1 MGAGELHLSGGIGII
16 TTQKLPFPAGYLELG
31 ETEASRGQDLR
42 LSHGV
47 EKVKEKEVEMVNQR

>member
-1 MGAGELHLSGGIGII
+1 MSGGIGII